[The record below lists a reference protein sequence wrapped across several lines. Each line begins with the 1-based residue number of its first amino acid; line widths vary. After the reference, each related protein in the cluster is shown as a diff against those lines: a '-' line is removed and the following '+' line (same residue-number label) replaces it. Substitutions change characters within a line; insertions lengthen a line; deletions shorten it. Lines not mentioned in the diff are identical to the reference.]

1 MRSFFITTALLLISI
16 PHVLFAQTSQEF
28 VPLVGIPGVDPE
40 SNLEGY
46 INALFVIAIGVA
58 GVLAV
63 IKLIMAG
70 VSYMFSEIPSVK
82 SDAKGDI
89 TGALLGLLL
98 ILASVTILRTINPN
112 ITRFD
117 VLRSA
122 SPLQVDVVAPANTAD
137 EGNDFNQI
145 VEPPIIGPSA

>member
-89 TGALLGLLL
+89 LGLLL